1 MQYILKVE
9 IVFFGL
15 KHTALTL
22 TYCDLNANLIL
33 SANLQAKL
41 WR

>member
-15 KHTALTL
+15 QRTALTL
-22 TYCDLNANLIL
+22 MYRDLNSNLIL
-33 SANLQAKL
+33 SANPHAKL
-41 WR
+41 